1 MSVSV
6 VFMGTPQFAVPIL
19 QALIDDEAYDVKAV
33 VTQPDRLVGRKHE
46 LRATPVKELAVKYG
60 IEVLQPEKLSGS
72 PEMQRVIDLAP
83 DFEITAAFG
92 QFLPVKMLEAAKIAA
107 INVHGSLLPKYRG
120 GAPIQY
126 SIINGDQETGV
137 TIMYMVKAMDAG
149 DIIAQKAIPI
159 TKQDDSGTM
168 FEKLSLLGRDLLM
181 ETLPKM
187 IAGDVQPVK
196 QDPEKVVFSPNITS
210 EQERIDYRLP
220 ADRIDDKVRGLR
232 PFPIG
237 NMIIDGLQTKIYD
250 VTPLDEKTDLAPGQV
265 VRVEK
270 HALILAAGDH
280 TTYRINRLKPK
291 GKREMDITSYLNGH
305 QNLKQGVQA
314 ITDEE

>member
-33 VTQPDRLVGRKHE
+33 VTQPDRRVGRKHE
-46 LRATPVKELAVKYG
+46 LRATLVKELAVKYG

-187 IAGDVQPVK
+187 IVGDVQPVK

>member
-1 MSVSV
+1 MSVSI

-196 QDPEKVVFSPNITS
+196 QDPEKVIFSPNITS

>member
-33 VTQPDRLVGRKHE
+33 VTQPDRRVGRKHE

-120 GAPIQY
+120 AAPIQY
-126 SIINGDQETGV
+126 AIKDGEAESGV
-137 TIMYMVKAMDAG
+137 TIMLLDEGMDTGKMLKKA
-149 DIIAQKAIPI
+149 AIPLDAKETTGTLFDKLSILGAQTLLDVLTDLDGYESRAVAQDESQATYTAKI
-159 TKQDDSGTM
+159 TK
-168 FEKLSLLGRDLLM
+168 E
-181 ETLPKM
+181 E
-187 IAGDVQPVK
+187 A
-196 QDPEKVVFSPNITS
+196 
-210 EQERIDYRLP
+210 RIDWSQDAAVLERLIRTLDP
-220 ADRIDDKVRGLR
+220 HPGAYTVCH
-232 PFPIG
+232 
-237 NMIIDGLQTKIYD
+237 DGK
-250 VTPLDEKTDLAPGQV
+250 
-265 VRVEK
+265 
-270 HALILAAGDH
+270 
-280 TTYRINRLKPK
+280 RLKIWAADVVEGTPV
-291 GKREMDITSYLNGH
+291 SYTHLRAH
-305 QNLKQGVQA
+305 ETRV
-314 ITDEE
+314 